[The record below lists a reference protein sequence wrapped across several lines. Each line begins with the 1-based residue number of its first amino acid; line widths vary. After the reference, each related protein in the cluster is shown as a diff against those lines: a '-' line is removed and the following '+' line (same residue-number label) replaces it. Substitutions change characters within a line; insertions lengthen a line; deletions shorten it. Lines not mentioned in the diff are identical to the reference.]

1 MMFITQCSLA
11 STTSK
16 SGFHQLIHCWLV
28 LTLIEYLT
36 RTFDFSRNMNS
47 TVKVCVFLAVFV
59 SFDVIGNAFNFEG
72 WFHYWL
78 KKKLDLRLLSTNDD
92 FRLHVL
98 KMYSS
103 RTRLLVQELW
113 HRTWMQRKRLSNIN
127 SINLTQLTQLMYIFL
142 SIRRWLCAAIYL
154 NNPPQ
159 FLLIRVSA
167 RSVPVF
173 GAKIFRMQFDAAN
186 R

>member
-1 MMFITQCSLA
+1 MIQTELEVQTKSYTRLERTFGKFIYLNQMMFITQCSLA

-72 WFHYWL
+72 WFHY
-78 KKKLDLRLLSTNDD
+78 
-92 FRLHVL
+92 
-98 KMYSS
+98 
-103 RTRLLVQELW
+103 
-113 HRTWMQRKRLSNIN
+113 
-127 SINLTQLTQLMYIFL
+127 
-142 SIRRWLCAAIYL
+142 
-154 NNPPQ
+154 
-159 FLLIRVSA
+159 
-167 RSVPVF
+167 
-173 GAKIFRMQFDAAN
+173 
-186 R
+186 